1 MMRFT
6 AADQRQRAAIKEK
19 VDKKRAAKPVV
30 HRHIDDVSDD
40 ELKAM
45 TIEAIALLDGV
56 TVKAQTIRNR
66 LYDGWKLRKAV
77 KLARQKPVPKLSKE
91 KMKAW
96 NSM

>member
-1 MMRFT
+1 MLFT
-6 AADQRQRAAIKEK
+6 SADKRQAAQVKE
-19 VDKKRAAKPVV
+19 RAAKAQGVAFDCS
-30 HRHIDDVSDD
+30 RHIDDVSDD

-45 TIEAIALLDGV
+45 TVEAIALLDGV

-66 LYDGWKLRKAV
+66 LYDGWDLRKAA
-77 KLARQKPVPKLSKE
+77 KLARQKPAPKLSKE